1 MRLLLLI
8 TLLIRISK
16 IKKVNRMVFFDGNDY
31 LDYLYQKSLRYQHHR
46 ENYVTSLLE
55 GFIPKG
61 LRIKKRPAFEPVT
74 DHFENQ

>member
-8 TLLIRISK
+8 TLLIFILK
-16 IKKVNRMVFFDGNDY
+16 IKKVKGMVFFDGNSH
-31 LDYLYQKSLRYQHHR
+31 LDYIYQKSLRYQHHR
-46 ENYVTSLLE
+46 ENYVTSLL

-61 LRIKKRPAFEPVT
+61 LRIKKCPAFEGVT